1 MSEIVVVGG
10 YRVEHSDTLNSFC
23 SFIPGLPVTMLGVLR
38 QTVSRSQRRRQ
49 PRIVIRI
56 DFN

>member
-10 YRVEHSDTLNSFC
+10 YGVEHADTLNSFC

-38 QTVSRSQRRRQ
+38 QTASRSQRRRL

>member
-10 YRVEHSDTLNSFC
+10 YRVEHADTLNSFC

-38 QTVSRSQRRRQ
+38 QTVSESLTETQTAT
-49 PRIVIRI
+49 
-56 DFN
+56 NSY